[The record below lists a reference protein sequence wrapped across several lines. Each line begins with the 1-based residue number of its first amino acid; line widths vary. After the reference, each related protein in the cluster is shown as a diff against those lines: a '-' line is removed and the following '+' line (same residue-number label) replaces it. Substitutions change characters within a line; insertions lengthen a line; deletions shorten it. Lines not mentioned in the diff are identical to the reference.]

1 MASPKDFLA
10 GARRALWKDDYVV
23 VRGNLG
29 CFEGA
34 PEGWMGGRGRPE
46 GVQEGWLYQEGGGAK
61 CLYAPTKIGTQRA
74 SGVCLE

>member
-10 GARRALWKDDYVV
+10 PEGRFGRTPGWLLEAPE
-23 VRGNLG
+23 GPLG

-46 GVQEGWLYQEGGGAK
+46 GVHEG
-61 CLYAPTKIGTQRA
+61 C
-74 SGVCLE
+74 